1 MTQDW
6 SLTPSAPAAPKLKG
20 KGLSITGALLMVL
33 GAVLVVVGIVG
44 TVSAAAKFVSDLG
57 AVSTTP
63 ATITRDLTA
72 GTTYAVYVEATGG
85 TGTNGDPFTSDV
97 SASDITVKGPDGSSI
112 TVNDM
117 GSSTQTVD
125 NNGSTFGALITF
137 TAPTTGQYTI
147 DVAGSGGR
155 VLVAPDVLAIGKSF
169 ALAAFIPVG
178 ILVGLLGLVLL
189 IVGLV
194 RRSSSKR
201 ALAQPGYAT
210 GPGYAGG
217 AGYAGPGYVAS
228 APASPQPPA
237 QPPAQPL
244 TQPPAQPP
252 AAPAAA
258 LPPPSAPLPPPVA
271 PTQTPPGWYP
281 DTQRP
286 GGQRYWDGTS
296 WTEHRA

>member
-6 SLTPSAPAAPKLKG
+6 SLTPSPPAPPKPKG
-20 KGLSITGALLMVL
+20 KGFVVTGAILLVL
-33 GAVLVVVGIVG
+33 GIVLGIIGIAGAVG
-44 TVSAAAKFVSDLG
+44 AAAKFVNDLG
-57 AVSTTP
+57 AVATAP

-85 TGTNGDPFTSDV
+85 TGSNDDPFTSDV
-97 SASDITVKGPDGSSI
+97 SSSDITVKGPDGSDVA
-112 TVNDM
+112 VNDM
-117 GSSTQTVD
+117 GSSAQTVD
-125 NNGSTFGALITF
+125 TNGSTYGALVTF
-137 TAPTTGQYTI
+137 TARTTGQYTI
-147 DVAGSGGR
+147 DVAGSGAH
-155 VLVAPDVLAIGKSF
+155 VLVAPDALAIGKSF
-169 ALAAFIPVG
+169 AVVAFIPVG
-178 ILVGLLGLVLL
+178 VLVGLLGLVLL

-228 APASPQPPA
+228 APTPPASSPFPTQPPVAPPA
-237 QPPAQPL
+237 QPPVS
-244 TQPPAQPP
+244 PPTP
-252 AAPAAA
+252 

-271 PTQTPPGWYP
+271 PVSTPAGWYP
-281 DTQRP
+281 DSQRP
-286 GGQRYWDGTS
+286 GGQRYWDGTA

>member
-6 SLTPSAPAAPKLKG
+6 SLTPSTPVAPKLKG
-20 KGLSITGALLMVL
+20 KGLTISGALLMVL
-33 GAVLVVVGIVG
+33 GAILVVVGIVG

-57 AVSTTP
+57 AVATTP
-63 ATITRDLTA
+63 ATITRDLNA

-97 SASDITVKGPDGSSI
+97 SASDITVTGPDGSNV

-125 NNGSTFGALITF
+125 NNGSTFGALVTF
-137 TAPTTGQYTI
+137 TAPTSGQYKI
-147 DVAGSGGR
+147 DVAGSGGK

-228 APASPQPPA
+228 APTAAPVQPVAP
-237 QPPAQPL
+237 
-244 TQPPAQPP
+244 TQPP
-252 AAPAAA
+252 AAPGAT

-271 PTQTPPGWYP
+271 PLPPPAAATQMPAGWYP

-286 GGQRYWDGTS
+286 GGQRYWDGTA